1 MFNSSKFKVV
11 QYTVHPLTKLS
22 HKKVFAWRFFSVQRL
37 HGFRQVVTHV
47 QPQQT
52 SWIVI
57 ACKAV
62 NWVSSLK
69 RAGSGPIQSPVGNP
83 IKKGL
88 RMTQVDQVGN
98 CLTINFS
105 TQLWRTT
112 FWSPRP
118 MFLQLRKW
126 DSAPKLAQLWQTAV
140 LLQVQKAPQCPTATL
155 SIIANFFFLAFGRCR
170 SKARS

>member
-88 RMTQVDQVGN
+88 RMTQVDQSWELFDHQFFNATVEDYFLESKAN
-98 CLTINFS
+98 V
-105 TQLWRTT
+105 
-112 FWSPRP
+112 
-118 MFLQLRKW
+118 LQLRKW